1 MSKWT
6 TQNANE
12 ELIALAIAGIDAQ
25 IQELQKKKES
35 LLGQAA
41 EPAAAPQ
48 KRGRKPAVK
57 PSGAKRPGRKPGKK
71 AEKAPAVKAVKGR
84 PRKVRQSAAVADAT
98 PARKK
103 RMVSPETRKRLK
115 ESATARWAREKSE
128 QESGGNSE

>member
-6 TQNANE
+6 TQNASE

-57 PSGAKRPGRKPGKK
+57 QPGAKRPGRKPGKK
-71 AEKAPAVKAVKGR
+71 AEKAPAVKAGKGR
-84 PRKVRQSAAVADAT
+84 PRKVRQSAEVVDAT
-98 PARKK
+98 PTRKK

-115 ESATARWAREKSE
+115 ESATARWAREKAE

>member
-6 TQNANE
+6 TQNASE
-12 ELIALAIAGIDAQ
+12 ELIALAIAGLDAQ

-35 LLGQAA
+35 LLEQVA

-48 KRGRKPAVK
+48 KRGRKPAAK
-57 PSGAKRPGRKPGKK
+57 QPGAKRPGRKPGKK
-71 AEKAPAVKAVKGR
+71 AGKVAAVKAVKGR
-84 PRKVRQSAAVADAT
+84 PRKVRQSAEIVEAT

-103 RMVSPETRKRLK
+103 RVVSPETRKRLK

-128 QESGGNSE
+128 QESGGSSE

>member
-6 TQNANE
+6 TQTASE

-41 EPAAAPQ
+41 EPVAAPQ
-48 KRGRKPAVK
+48 KRGRKPGVK
-57 PSGAKRPGRKPGKK
+57 SSGAKRPGRKPGKK
-71 AEKAPAVKAVKGR
+71 PGKAPAVKAVKGR
-84 PRKVRQSAAVADAT
+84 PRKVRQSAAVSDAT
-98 PARKK
+98 PVRKK

-115 ESATARWAREKSE
+115 ESAAARWAREKSE